1 MGWVDGTNFGLCRV
15 PADEPMGVTGG
26 VKDEGHDRS
35 MPPEGKLRSVVL
47 TNLLGSSP
55 C

>member
-15 PADEPMGVTGG
+15 PADEPTCVTGG

-35 MPPEGKLRSVVL
+35 MPPEGKLRSAVL
-47 TNLLGSSP
+47 MSLLGSLP